1 VGVEGAVGQPRNL
14 PWIRR
19 RVEPATCY
27 FCGNNT
33 AIRPFTDMPADRGR
47 VELYCDSS
55 DCTPARLKSSLLT
68 TMPTHSRHGR
78 SSPPVAR
85 SLDVLGDKWTLL
97 MIHESLC
104 EIICFID
111 CWRHIPGPTKT
122 TLSAHLQRLVAPGVV
137 ETIPTSE
144 TTCATHTS

>member
-1 VGVEGAVGQPRNL
+1 
-14 PWIRR
+14 
-19 RVEPATCY
+19 
-27 FCGNNT
+27 
-33 AIRPFTDMPADRGR
+33 
-47 VELYCDSS
+47 
-55 DCTPARLKSSLLT
+55 
-68 TMPTHSRHGR
+68 MPTHSRHGR